1 MLPAMIKS
9 GRVSRFYVDWH
20 SINKNFI
27 FLYEPLFIFE
37 LDGKGCCF
45 DNISLRKILHKIE
58 E

>member
-9 GRVSRFYVDWH
+9 GRASRFYVGWH

-27 FLYEPLFIFE
+27 FLYKPLFIFE
-37 LDGKGCCF
+37 LDGKVCCF
-45 DNISLRKILHKIE
+45 DNTGLRKILHKTE